1 MICIIA
7 NGIICDVCFC
17 IFCFYFSWF
26 FWFLHARQRIF
37 VSAAPRMQQEEAEA
51 EDVGETGACT
61 IEFCNGDPI
70 LSSCVY
76 DAFAQVLP
84 AVTLE
89 KLETLLDLANMSQCA
104 VLE

>member
-1 MICIIA
+1 
-7 NGIICDVCFC
+7 
-17 IFCFYFSWF
+17 
-26 FWFLHARQRIF
+26 
-37 VSAAPRMQQEEAEA
+37 MQQEEAEA

-76 DAFAQVLP
+76 DAFAQQEV
-84 AVTLE
+84 LE

>member
-37 VSAAPRMQQEEAEA
+37 VSAAPRMQQEEEA

-76 DAFAQVLP
+76 DAFAQQEV
-84 AVTLE
+84 LE
-89 KLETLLDLANMSQCA
+89 KLETLLANMSQCA